1 MRSEWSGILIASKM
15 ARSST
20 SSMSRSGSSLSL
32 PTAQDPRE
40 AAEDVFSTMVISV
53 SEELEKKDVE
63 KIRYLYKRDL
73 GAGRHKLSAL
83 EILEKLEEKGIFSF
97 HCVSPLKQL
106 LRRVHRIDLVR
117 SVESYAKAHSSVI
130 TDQG

>member
-1 MRSEWSGILIASKM
+1 M

-20 SSMSRSGSSLSL
+20 SSISRSGSSLSL
-32 PTAQDPRE
+32 PTSQDARE
-40 AAEDVFSTMVISV
+40 AAEDSFSTMVVSI

-83 EILEKLEEKGIFSF
+83 EILEKLEEKGMFSF
-97 HCVSPLKQL
+97 HYVFPLKRL
-106 LRRVHRIDLVR
+106 LRKVYRIDLVR
-117 SVESYAKAHSSVI
+117 SVESYAEAHSSIV
-130 TDQG
+130 TNSVQG

>member
-1 MRSEWSGILIASKM
+1 M

-32 PTAQDPRE
+32 PPPQDPRE
-40 AAEDVFSTMVISV
+40 AAEDSFRTLVVNI

-73 GAGRHKLSAL
+73 GAGRQKLSAL
-83 EILEKLEEKGIFSF
+83 KSLDRLEEKGVFSF
-97 HCVSPLKQL
+97 YCVLPLKQL
-106 LRRVHRIDLVR
+106 LRNVHRLDLVP
-117 SVESYAKAHSSVI
+117 SVDSYAEAHSSIV
-130 TDQG
+130 TVQGWFSEALLLKLG